1 MRVVV
6 VMRILPQP
14 FTSFGCHGYT
24 AGGPELLDTEA
35 GTEREGEGCWEAWPS
50 EWLPC
55 FSFHASTKWT
65 WHVEVGR
72 ERGKKNKTSS
82 VLELSVRVCRFD
94 SSLEDADRRNS
105 FISSTSTL
113 SFSHKIRLPFIRL
126 KTGKLQGLSSS

>member
-1 MRVVV
+1 
-6 VMRILPQP
+6 MRILPQP

-35 GTEREGEGCWEAWPS
+35 GTERGREGCWEAWPS

-65 WHVEVGR
+65 WHVEGGR

-94 SSLEDADRRNS
+94 SSLEEADRRNS